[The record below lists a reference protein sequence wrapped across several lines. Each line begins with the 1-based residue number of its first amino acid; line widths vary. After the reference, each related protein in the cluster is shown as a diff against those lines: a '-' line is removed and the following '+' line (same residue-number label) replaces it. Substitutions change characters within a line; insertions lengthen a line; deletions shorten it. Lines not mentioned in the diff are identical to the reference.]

1 MPKIKQKTIEIPAGV
16 EVKIDNKKV
25 VIKGVKGEL
34 SYEIRPEIKVE
45 QKENKILISPQID
58 TKQTKAF
65 FGLTIALLNNMLK
78 GVVNGFQKQLEIQG
92 VGYKAELQGKDIVMQ
107 IGFSHPVNIPAP
119 ENIEF
124 SVEKNIITVTGFD
137 KQLVG
142 NTAAK
147 IRKIRPP
154 EPYKGKG
161 IRWVGEIV
169 RKKVGKKAVASE

>member
-1 MPKIKQKTIEIPAGV
+1 MPKVKPKTIEIPAGV
-16 EVKIDNKKV
+16 EVKIDNGMV

-34 SYEIRPEIKVE
+34 FYQTRPEIKVE
-45 QKENKILISPQID
+45 QKENEILVSPEIE

-65 FGLTIALLNNMLK
+65 FGLTFALLNNMLK
-78 GVVNGFQKQLEIQG
+78 GVVDGYQRQLEIQG
-92 VGYKAELQGKDIVMQ
+92 VGYKAVMEGKDIILN
-107 IGFSHPVNIPAP
+107 IGFSHTVKISAP

-124 SVEKNIITVTGFD
+124 SVEKNIITVKGFD

-142 NTAAK
+142 NTAAH

>member
-1 MPKIKQKTIEIPAGV
+1 MPKVKQKTIEIPAGV
-16 EVKIDNKKV
+16 EIKIDNGKV
-25 VIKGVKGEL
+25 VIKGAKGEL
-34 SYEIRPEIKVE
+34 SYETRPEIKVE
-45 QKENKILISPQID
+45 LEKNEILISPQID

-65 FGLTIALLNNMLK
+65 FGLTVALLNNMLK
-78 GVVNGFQKQLEIQG
+78 GVVEGYERQLEIQG
-92 VGYKAELQGKDIVMQ
+92 VGYKAVMEGKDIVMQ
-107 IGFSHPVNIPAP
+107 IGFSHPVNILAP

-124 SVEKNIITVTGFD
+124 SVEKNIITVKGFD

-142 NTAAK
+142 NTAAH

>member
-1 MPKIKQKTIEIPAGV
+1 MPKVKPKTIEIPAGV
-16 EVKIDNKKV
+16 EVKIDNGMV
-25 VIKGVKGEL
+25 VIGGVKGEL
-34 SYEIRPEIKVE
+34 SYQTRPEIKVE
-45 QKENKILISPQID
+45 QKENEILVSPEIE

-65 FGLTIALLNNMLK
+65 FGLTFALLNNMLK
-78 GVVNGFQKQLEIQG
+78 GVVDGYQRQLEIQG
-92 VGYKAELQGKDIVMQ
+92 VGYKAVMEGKDIVLN
-107 IGFSHPVNIPAP
+107 IGFSHTVKIPAP

-124 SVEKNIITVTGFD
+124 SVEKNIITVKGFD

-142 NTAAK
+142 NTAAH

-169 RKKVGKKAVASE
+169 RKKVGKKAIASE

>member
-1 MPKIKQKTIEIPAGV
+1 MSSIKQKTIEIPAGV
-16 EVKIDNKKV
+16 EVRIQDKKV
-25 VIKGVKGEL
+25 VVKGAKGEL
-34 SYEIRPEIKVE
+34 SYETRPEIKVE
-45 QKENKILISPQID
+45 QKDKKILISPQID

-78 GVVNGFQKQLEIQG
+78 GVVDGFQKQLEIQG
-92 VGYKAELQGKDIVMQ
+92 VGYKAEMQGKDIVMQ

-119 ENIEF
+119 DNIAF
-124 SVEKNIITVTGFD
+124 AVEKNIITITGFD

-169 RKKVGKKAVASE
+169 KKKVGKKAVANE